1 MSEHEIQKYIQQ
13 LTSQLG
19 LKPQQQKEMAEELR
33 SHCEDR
39 IEELTAAGNS
49 NDQAAEVALA
59 EFGDVA
65 QLAEKFNLLTRRKR
79 RRWMVR
85 LATAS
90 VTSGFMIIML
100 FASLWPDGG
109 RIPMTPPVTAQG
121 IQSSE
126 SDAGQPQGSSK
137 WVESP
142 FVIESDLETEET
154 RNAATRVAL
163 EQETTLKLEQATI
176 AELVSFLN
184 ETLPHGAILDTATL
198 EDQRVE
204 AEGMTLSW
212 NLPRSRL
219 ATMLEI
225 LLEPWELTYRIQDGV
240 LILTTNIAATERP
253 ATVLYDVSKLMYSE
267 LASTLGADGVNSIQ
281 EDASSGEERNDD
293 PNSILVTKEVDPVS
307 MRKLET
313 MAELLRSRVEPLTW
327 EVNGGALQIEV
338 SGVRLAPIG
347 NDRYIQLQSVSHRG
361 VLMVTQTESAH
372 RKIRK
377 LLSDMSR

>member
-198 EDQRVE
+198 EDQGVE

-313 MAELLRSRVEPLTW
+313 MAELLRSRVESHTW
-327 EVNGGALQIEV
+327 GVNGGALQIEV

>member
-19 LKPQQQKEMAEELR
+19 LKPHQQREMAEELR

-49 NDQAAEVALA
+49 NDQAVQVTLL

-65 QLAEKFNLLTRRKR
+65 QLAEKFNLVTRRKR

-90 VTSGFMIIML
+90 VTSGFMVIML

-121 IQSSE
+121 IQSNDSGVDQQKD
-126 SDAGQPQGSSK
+126 STK

-142 FVIESDLETEET
+142 FVIESDLENEET

-163 EQETTLKLEQATI
+163 EQETTLKLEQADI
-176 AELVSFLN
+176 HDLVSFLN
-184 ETLPHGAILDTATL
+184 EVLPHGTILDVAAL
-198 EDQRVE
+198 EEYNILAD
-204 AEGMTLSW
+204 GMTITW
-212 NLPRSRL
+212 NIPRSRL

-225 LLEPWELTYRIQDGV
+225 SLEP
-240 LILTTNIAATERP
+240 
-253 ATVLYDVSKLMYSE
+253 
-267 LASTLGADGVNSIQ
+267 
-281 EDASSGEERNDD
+281 
-293 PNSILVTKEVDPVS
+293 
-307 MRKLET
+307 
-313 MAELLRSRVEPLTW
+313 
-327 EVNGGALQIEV
+327 
-338 SGVRLAPIG
+338 
-347 NDRYIQLQSVSHRG
+347 
-361 VLMVTQTESAH
+361 
-372 RKIRK
+372 
-377 LLSDMSR
+377 